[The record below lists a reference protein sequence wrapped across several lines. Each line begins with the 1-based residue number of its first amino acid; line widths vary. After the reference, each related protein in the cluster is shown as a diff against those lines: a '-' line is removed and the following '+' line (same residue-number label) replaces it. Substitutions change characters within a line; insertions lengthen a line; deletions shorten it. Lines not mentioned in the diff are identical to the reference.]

1 MRIRSIALGLIM
13 IVSMV
18 GCSTTKKVDVSKL
31 GDPPSTIEIASKH
44 NQRVEPLDTLWARIS
59 IRAKGVYPDGEK
71 YEEQGE
77 GHIQIDKPN
86 NVSLT
91 IRKLGELYFAY
102 GANSESYWSFNLL
115 DGDHKT
121 LMIGQLDRVTAEKA
135 SQLGMPIHPGEL
147 IALTGLMPI
156 DLSGAGGTRW
166 SDDGKLVGVSV
177 PSHWGMFIL
186 WFDPKTN
193 LVSRSDVFDQDG
205 DLIASAD
212 LSRYKLA
219 NVPDHQPILVPGKI
233 QITNPGQEGFVR
245 IELSE
250 PRSKRIKPMVFDPNR
265 LKRAYRVDEVIDL
278 DQSKAAERSQS
289 AQTGSEAKP

>member
-13 IVSMV
+13 IVSLV

-177 PSHWGMFIL
+177 PSQWGMFIL

-278 DQSKAAERSQS
+278 DQSETAERSQS